1 MVNILFNNTQRWY
14 LNYIGIVASIV
25 CFFTT
30 RAGLMVS
37 IIFLFALAVINI
49 DFKQNIKR
57 LWNDKGMLAI
67 GGILGLYFLGIFHS
81 ADQQYFFKRTGQK
94 VPMLMLAFS
103 FAAMYFFKRKHYQQM
118 LYIFIGMCTIL
129 SLGVLV
135 AFGINYNT
143 YIQLEETGRYIPTPM
158 NHIRFS
164 LAIAFAS
171 SAAFYFFL
179 QKHTQAIIKYGLL
192 GVSIY
197 LFAFLHFFSV
207 RSGLLAIYLAAIGWV
222 VYYLIQ
228 SKKIMLTTV
237 MLLSLVALPLVA
249 YQTIKPLKVRI
260 DFMIFD
266 IKSFKNNPDLFN
278 YSDGKRIGS
287 LVAACSAYQQNWLIG
302 YGFGDIFEGMDKG
315 YDKVLPHVL
324 PNSRVIPHNQFLV
337 VAVGLGT
344 VGLLLFLYLLYV
356 TLAFNKRYRHP
367 LVWSFAIIMFSSFL
381 TEPTLEAQLGIA
393 LYCIIGLLSLSYA
406 QAAINENIGSNNK
419 L

>member
-1 MVNILFNNTQRWY
+1 VNILFNNTQRWY
-14 LNYIGIVASIV
+14 LNYIGIVALIV

-30 RAGLMVS
+30 RVGLMMS
-37 IIFLFALAVINI
+37 IIFLFALVVINA
-49 DFKQNIKR
+49 DFIENLRR

-67 GGILGLYFLGIFHS
+67 AGIFSLYVLGGFHS
-81 ADQQYFFKRTGQK
+81 SDQGYFFKRASQK
-94 VPMLMLAFS
+94 IPMLMLAFS

-118 LYIFIGMCTIL
+118 FYIFIGMCTIL

-135 AFGINYNT
+135 DFAINYST
-143 YIQLEETGRYIPTPM
+143 YIQFEGHGRYVPTPM

-179 QKHTQAIIKYGLL
+179 QKHTQPIIKYSLL
-192 GVSIY
+192 GISIF

-207 RSGLLAIYLAAIGWV
+207 RSGLLAVYLTALGWL

-228 SKKIMLTTV
+228 SKKIMLTIV
-237 MLLSLVALPLVA
+237 MLLSLIALPLVA

-266 IKSFKNNPDLFN
+266 IRSFKDNPDLFN

-287 LVAACSAYQQNWLIG
+287 LVAACSAYKQNWLFG

-344 VGLLLFLYLLYV
+344 LGLLLFLYLLYV
-356 TLAFNKRYRHP
+356 TLAFRKRYRHP
-367 LVWSFAIIMFSSFL
+367 LVWSFAIIMS
-381 TEPTLEAQLGIA
+381 
-393 LYCIIGLLSLSYA
+393 
-406 QAAINENIGSNNK
+406 QAAFDENISSNNQ